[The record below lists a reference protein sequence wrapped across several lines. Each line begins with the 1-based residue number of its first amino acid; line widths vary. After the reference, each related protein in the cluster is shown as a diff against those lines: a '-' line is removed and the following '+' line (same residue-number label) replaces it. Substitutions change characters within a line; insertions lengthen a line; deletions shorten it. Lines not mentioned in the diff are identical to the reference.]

1 MSQES
6 GPRDLA
12 GGVAALG
19 AAGAIAGG
27 IVIAVAGSVESVA
40 LAGIPIFG
48 LCVAGAFAA
57 QWIAFVP
64 AILLKTER
72 HFDLVGSATF
82 IGAIGFALV
91 AQGAFDARSLLITAM
106 VVIWAARLGTFLFR
120 RIRRDGFDRRFAR
133 LKTAAVPFLMTWTLQ
148 GLWISVTLS
157 CALAV
162 VTASRMAPL
171 DWTTAI
177 GSAIWGFG
185 LAVEVAADH
194 QKRRFRAAPDNAE
207 RFIDTGL
214 WAYCRHPN
222 YLGEILLWTGIAIV
236 ALPAL
241 HGLSHVTLVSPVFVW
256 ALLARISGI
265 PMLEARADRKWG
277 SEAAYQAY
285 KARTPALLPSVRR
298 LGRRRGSA

>member
-1 MSQES
+1 
-6 GPRDLA
+6 
-12 GGVAALG
+12 LG

-27 IVIAVAGSVESVA
+27 IVIAVVGSVESVA
-40 LAGIPIFG
+40 LAGISVFG

-64 AILLKTER
+64 AVLWKTER

-91 AQGAFDARSLLITAM
+91 AHGAFDARSRLITAM
-106 VVIWAARLGTFLFR
+106 VVTWAARLGTFLSR

-133 LKTAAVPFLMTWTLQ
+133 LKTAAVPFFMTWTLQ

-157 CALAV
+157 CALAA
-162 VTASRMAPL
+162 VTASGTTAL
-171 DWTTAI
+171 HWTTAV
-177 GSAIWGFG
+177 GTAIWGLG
-185 LAVEVAADH
+185 LAIEIAADR
-194 QKRRFRAAPDNAE
+194 QKQRFRAAPRNADA
-207 RFIDTGL
+207 FVDTGL

-222 YLGEILLWTGIAIV
+222 YLGEILLWTGVAVV

-241 HGLSHVTLVSPVFVW
+241 EGFSYLTLASPVFVW
-256 ALLARISGI
+256 ALLVHISGV

-277 SEAAYQAY
+277 SQPAYQAY
-285 KARTPALLPSVRR
+285 KARTPVLVPSVTRLVRR
-298 LGRRRGSA
+298 DNAP

>member
-1 MSQES
+1 M
-6 GPRDLA
+6 
-12 GGVAALG
+12 G

-27 IVIAVAGSVESVA
+27 IAIALAGSVESVA
-40 LAGIPIFG
+40 LAGVPVFG

-64 AILLKTER
+64 AVLWKTER

-82 IGAIGFALV
+82 IGAIAFALV
-91 AQGAFDARSLLITAM
+91 AHGTFDARSLLITAM

-133 LKTAAVPFLMTWTLQ
+133 LKTAAVPFFMTWTLQ
-148 GLWISVTLS
+148 GLWVSVTLS
-157 CALAV
+157 CALAA
-162 VTASRMAPL
+162 VTASRATAL
-171 DWTTAI
+171 DWTFAVGT
-177 GSAIWGFG
+177 AIWGFG
-185 LAVEVAADH
+185 FAIEVAADH
-194 QKRRFRAAPDNAE
+194 QKQRFRSAPDNAD

-222 YLGEILLWTGIAIV
+222 YLGEILLWTGIAVV

-241 HGLSHVTLVSPVFVW
+241 HGLSHVTLISPVFVW

-265 PMLEARADRKWG
+265 PMLEARAERKWG
-277 SEAAYQAY
+277 SEPAYQAY
-285 KARTPALLPSVRR
+285 KARTPALLPSVTR
-298 LGRRRGSA
+298 LRRRGGSA